1 MLRTKY
7 NGYGCNA
14 ETFLKKRMKGHFS
27 FFSDIEEFCFTFL
40 FIKMIYFQEDID
52 FEIENLK
59 K

>member
-1 MLRTKY
+1 MDMGVMQKRFK
-7 NGYGCNA
+7 
-14 ETFLKKRMKGHFS
+14 KKRMKGHFS

>member
-1 MLRTKY
+1 
-7 NGYGCNA
+7 
-14 ETFLKKRMKGHFS
+14 MKGHFS